1 MGELIQQHGADM
13 RLLPDLRESSRVIAR
28 GSRRASFDENR
39 CAVHHLSRPRRSHFE
54 HATSSIGSRS
64 AMSPS
69 VTAPLLLIVLGK
81 SFRATG
87 LDRHHRPPPKD
98 AHSGDDHMTDRLQP

>member
-1 MGELIQQHGADM
+1 M
-13 RLLPDLRESSRVIAR
+13 RPQI
-28 GSRRASFDENR
+28 GQGRRLCCGVEYPAL
-39 CAVHHLSRPRRSHFE
+39 VTLTTLSPPRRSHFE